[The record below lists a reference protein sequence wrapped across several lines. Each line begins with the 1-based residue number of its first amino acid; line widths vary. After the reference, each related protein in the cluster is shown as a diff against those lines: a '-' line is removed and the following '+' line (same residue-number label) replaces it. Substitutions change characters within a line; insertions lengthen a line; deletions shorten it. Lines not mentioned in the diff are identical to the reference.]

1 MDVLTAIAERRSI
14 KSYDPS
20 HAMSEEEI
28 DRLLSLA
35 MLAPSAFNLQHWRF
49 VLVRNPELRRQI
61 REVAWGQAQVTDA
74 SLLLVLCADLKAWEK
89 HAGHCWRQAD
99 PAVQDFIV
107 PAIEGYYRGKPQVER
122 DEAMRSGGFVAQT
135 LILAAN
141 GMGYGACPMDGFDF
155 EAVGRL
161 INLPEDYAV
170 IMMLAVGKPL
180 APAAPRS
187 GPMEKDKLVFV
198 DRFPRT
204 A

>member
-14 KSYDPS
+14 KYYDPN
-20 HAMSEEEI
+20 HVMSDEEI
-28 DRLLSLA
+28 GRLLSLA

-49 VLVRNPELRRQI
+49 VLVRDPEVRRQI

-74 SLLLVLCADLKAWEK
+74 SLLIVLCADLKAWAK
-89 HAGHCWRQAD
+89 YARHCWRLAD
-99 PAVQDFIV
+99 HSVQDFIV
-107 PAIEGYYRGKPQVER
+107 PAIDAYYRGKSRVER

-141 GMGYGACPMDGFDF
+141 GMGYGACPMDGFDYD
-155 EAVGRL
+155 AVGRL
-161 INLPEDYAV
+161 VNLPEDHAV
-170 IMMLAVGKPL
+170 IMMLAVGKPVQ
-180 APAAPRS
+180 PAGPRS
-187 GPMEKDKLVFV
+187 GPMEKDRLVFV